1 MNNNRNIF
9 QELKQTFL
17 QGKMTHRLII
27 VNVAVFILIQ
37 IYLAIF
43 RLGGSVSEEL
53 TNTLFTLDT
62 NLTEFSHKPWG
73 LITSIFAHFD
83 LWHLLSNMLFLY
95 FAGKFF
101 EQIWSRK
108 QLLITYIL
116 GGIFGGIAEI
126 AVQSIFYST
135 ENNGALVIGAS
146 GSIMAIF
153 VAVAFHSPQTQ
164 LLLFGKISIPLY
176 ILAILFIILDIMGIG
191 TTDTTDTTDKTD
203 KIAHF
208 AHIGGAIFG
217 TLSIVKM
224 KFIPAKS
231 TNSKGF
237 FNQIFK
243 SSKKKTVTPRF
254 KSDEVYN
261 QEKRAHQEKTDSI
274 LDKISKGGY
283 ESLNQSEKDFLFKQ
297 SKNGK

>member
-27 VNVAVFILIQ
+27 VNVAVFVLIQ

-43 RLGGSVSEEL
+43 RLGGLVSEDL
-53 TNTLFTLDT
+53 PNTLFTLDT
-62 NLTEFSHKPWG
+62 SLTGFLYKPWG
-73 LITSIFAHFD
+73 IITSIFAHFD
-83 LWHLLSNMLFLY
+83 LFHLFSNMLFLY
-95 FAGKFF
+95 FSGKFF
-101 EQIWSRK
+101 EQIWSGK

-153 VAVAFHSPQTQ
+153 IAVAFHSPQTQ
-164 LLLFGKISIPLY
+164 LLLFGKFSIRLY
-176 ILAILFIILDIMGIG
+176 FLAIFFLIQDIIGIG
-191 TTDTTDTTDKTD
+191 TKDTT
-203 KIAHF
+203 AHF

-217 TLSIVKM
+217 ILSIVTTKY
-224 KFIPAKS
+224 IPSKS
-231 TNSKGF
+231 PNSKGF

-243 SSKKKTVTPRF
+243 SSKKKTVAPRF
-254 KSDEVYN
+254 KSDEAYN
-261 QEKRAHQEKTDSI
+261 QEKRTHQEKTDSI

>member
-27 VNVAVFILIQ
+27 VNVAVFVLIQ

-43 RLGGSVSEEL
+43 RLGGLVSEDL
-53 TNTLFTLDT
+53 PNTLFTLDT
-62 NLTEFSHKPWG
+62 SLTGFLYKPWG
-73 LITSIFAHFD
+73 IITSIFAHFD
-83 LWHLLSNMLFLY
+83 LFHLFSNMLFLY
-95 FAGKFF
+95 FSGKFF
-101 EQIWSRK
+101 EQIWSGK
-108 QLLITYIL
+108 QLLITYRL

-153 VAVAFHSPQTQ
+153 IAVAFHSPQTQ
-164 LLLFGKISIPLY
+164 LLLFGKFSIRLY
-176 ILAILFIILDIMGIG
+176 FLAIFFLIQDIIGIG
-191 TTDTTDTTDKTD
+191 TKDTT
-203 KIAHF
+203 AHF

-217 TLSIVKM
+217 ILSIVKM

-231 TNSKGF
+231 PNSKGF
-237 FNQIFK
+237 FNQLFK
-243 SSKKKTVTPRF
+243 SSKKKTVAPRF
-254 KSDEVYN
+254 KSDEAYN
-261 QEKRAHQEKTDSI
+261 QEKRAHQEKIDSI

>member
-27 VNVAVFILIQ
+27 VNVAVFVLII

-43 RLGGSVSEEL
+43 RLGGSVSEDL
-53 TNTLFTLDT
+53 PNKLFTLDT
-62 NLTEFSHKPWG
+62 NLTGFLHKPWG
-73 LITSIFAHFD
+73 LITSIFAQFE

-95 FAGKFF
+95 FTGKFF

-135 ENNGALVIGAS
+135 ENNGPFVVGAS

-153 VAVAFHSPQTQ
+153 VAVAFHSPQTK
-164 LLLFGKISIPLY
+164 LLLFGKFSIPLY

-191 TTDTTDTTDKTD
+191 TTDTTDTT
-203 KIAHF
+203 AHF

-217 TLSIVKM
+217 ILSIVTT

-231 TNSKGF
+231 PNSKGF
-237 FNQIFK
+237 FNQLFK
-243 SSKKKTVTPRF
+243 SSKKKTVAPRF
-254 KSDEVYN
+254 KSDEAYN
-261 QEKRAHQEKTDSI
+261 QEKRTHQEKTDSI

>member
-27 VNVAVFILIQ
+27 VNVAVFVLIQ

-43 RLGGSVSEEL
+43 RLGGLVSEDL
-53 TNTLFTLDT
+53 PNTLFTLDT
-62 NLTEFSHKPWG
+62 SLTGFLYKPWG
-73 LITSIFAHFD
+73 IITSIFAHFD
-83 LWHLLSNMLFLY
+83 LFHLFSNMLFLY
-95 FAGKFF
+95 FSGKFF
-101 EQIWSRK
+101 EQIWSGK

-153 VAVAFHSPQTQ
+153 IAVAFHSPQTQ
-164 LLLFGKISIPLY
+164 LLLFGKFSIRLY
-176 ILAILFIILDIMGIG
+176 FLAIFFLIQDIIGIG
-191 TTDTTDTTDKTD
+191 TKDTT
-203 KIAHF
+203 AHF

-217 TLSIVKM
+217 ILSIVTT
-224 KFIPAKS
+224 KFIPSKS
-231 TNSKGF
+231 PNSKGF

-243 SSKKKTVTPRF
+243 SSKRKNVAPRF
-254 KSDEVYN
+254 KSDEAYN
-261 QEKRAHQEKTDSI
+261 QEKRAHQEKIDSI

>member
-27 VNVAVFILIQ
+27 INVAVFILIQ

-43 RLGGSVSEEL
+43 RLGGLVSEDL
-53 TNTLFTLDT
+53 PNTLFTLDT
-62 NLTEFSHKPWG
+62 NLTGFLHKPWG

-83 LWHLLSNMLFLY
+83 LFHLFSNMLFLY
-95 FAGKFF
+95 FSGKFF
-101 EQIWSRK
+101 EQIWSGK

-126 AVQSIFYST
+126 AVSSTFYST

-153 VAVAFHSPQTQ
+153 IAVAFHSPQTQ
-164 LLLFGKISIPLY
+164 LLLFGKFSIRLY
-176 ILAILFIILDIMGIG
+176 FLAIFFLIQDIIGIG
-191 TTDTTDTTDKTD
+191 TKDTT
-203 KIAHF
+203 AHF
-208 AHIGGAIFG
+208 AHIGGALFG
-217 TLSIVKM
+217 ILSIVTS
-224 KFIPAKS
+224 KFIPAKNP
-231 TNSKGF
+231 NSKGF
-237 FNQIFK
+237 FNQLFK
-243 SSKKKTVTPRF
+243 SSKKKTVAPRF

>member
-27 VNVAVFILIQ
+27 VNVAVFVLIQ

-43 RLGGSVSEEL
+43 RLGGLVSEDL
-53 TNTLFTLDT
+53 PNTLFTLDT
-62 NLTEFSHKPWG
+62 NLTGFLHKPWG
-73 LITSIFAHFD
+73 LITSVFAHFD
-83 LWHLLSNMLFLY
+83 LFHLFSNMLFLY
-95 FAGKFF
+95 FSGKFF
-101 EQIWSRK
+101 EQIWSGK

-153 VAVAFHSPQTQ
+153 IAVAFHSPQTQ
-164 LLLFGKISIPLY
+164 LLLFGKFSIRIY
-176 ILAILFIILDIMGIG
+176 FLAIFFLIQDIIGIG
-191 TTDTTDTTDKTD
+191 TKDTT
-203 KIAHF
+203 AHF

-217 TLSIVKM
+217 ILSIVTA
-224 KFIPAKS
+224 KFIPSKNPS
-231 TNSKGF
+231 SKGF

-243 SSKKKTVTPRF
+243 SSKKKTVAPRF
-254 KSDEVYN
+254 KSDEAYN

>member
-27 VNVAVFILIQ
+27 VNVAVFVLIQ

-43 RLGGSVSEEL
+43 RLGGLVSEDL
-53 TNTLFTLDT
+53 PNTLFTLDT
-62 NLTEFSHKPWG
+62 SLTGFLYKPWG
-73 LITSIFAHFD
+73 IITSIFAHFD
-83 LWHLLSNMLFLY
+83 LFHLFSNMLFLY
-95 FAGKFF
+95 FSGKFF
-101 EQIWSRK
+101 EQIWSGK

-153 VAVAFHSPQTQ
+153 VAVAFHSPQTK
-164 LLLFGKISIPLY
+164 LLLFGKFSIPLY

-191 TTDTTDTTDKTD
+191 TTDTTDTT
-203 KIAHF
+203 AHF

-217 TLSIVKM
+217 ILSIVTT
-224 KFIPAKS
+224 KS
-231 TNSKGF
+231 KSPNSKGF
-237 FNQIFK
+237 FNQLFK
-243 SSKKKTVTPRF
+243 SSKKKTVAPRF
-254 KSDEVYN
+254 KSDEAYN
-261 QEKRAHQEKTDSI
+261 QEKRSHQEKIDSI
-274 LDKISKGGY
+274 LYKIYKGGY
-283 ESLNQSEKDFLFKQ
+283 E
-297 SKNGK
+297 

>member
-43 RLGGSVSEEL
+43 RLGGLVSEDL
-53 TNTLFTLDT
+53 PNTLFTLDS
-62 NLTEFSHKPWG
+62 NLTGFLHKPWG
-73 LITSIFAHFD
+73 LITSIFVHFD
-83 LWHLLSNMLFLY
+83 LFHLFSNMLFLY
-95 FAGKFF
+95 FSGKFF
-101 EQIWSRK
+101 EQIWSGK

-126 AVQSIFYST
+126 AVQSTFYST

-153 VAVAFHSPQTQ
+153 IAVAFHSPQTQ
-164 LLLFGKISIPLY
+164 LLLFGKFSIRLY
-176 ILAILFIILDIMGIG
+176 FLAIFFLIQDIIGIG
-191 TTDTTDTTDKTD
+191 TKDTT
-203 KIAHF
+203 AHF
-208 AHIGGAIFG
+208 AHIGGALFG
-217 TLSIVKM
+217 ILSIVTT

-231 TNSKGF
+231 PNSKGF
-237 FNQIFK
+237 FNQLFK

-254 KSDEVYN
+254 KSDEAYN
-261 QEKRAHQEKTDSI
+261 QEKRTHQEKTDSI

>member
-27 VNVAVFILIQ
+27 INVAVFILIQ

-43 RLGGSVSEEL
+43 RLGGLVSEDL
-53 TNTLFTLDT
+53 PNTLFTLDT
-62 NLTEFSHKPWG
+62 NLTGFLHKPWG

-83 LWHLLSNMLFLY
+83 LFHLFSNMLFLY
-95 FAGKFF
+95 FSGKFF

-126 AVQSIFYST
+126 AVQSTFYST

-153 VAVAFHSPQTQ
+153 IAVAFHSPQTQ
-164 LLLFGKISIPLY
+164 LLLFGKFSIRLY
-176 ILAILFIILDIMGIG
+176 FLAIFFLIQDIIGIG
-191 TTDTTDTTDKTD
+191 TKDTT
-203 KIAHF
+203 AHF

-217 TLSIVKM
+217 ILSIVTT

-231 TNSKGF
+231 PNSKGF
-237 FNQIFK
+237 FNQLFK
-243 SSKKKTVTPRF
+243 SSKKKTVAPRF

>member
-43 RLGGSVSEEL
+43 RLGGLVSEDL
-53 TNTLFTLDT
+53 PNTLFTLDT
-62 NLTEFSHKPWG
+62 NLTGFLHKPWG

-83 LWHLLSNMLFLY
+83 LFHLFSNMLFLY
-95 FAGKFF
+95 FSGKFF
-101 EQIWSRK
+101 EQIWSGK

-126 AVQSIFYST
+126 AVQSTFYST

-153 VAVAFHSPQTQ
+153 IAVAFHSPQTQ
-164 LLLFGKISIPLY
+164 LLLFGKFSIRLY
-176 ILAILFIILDIMGIG
+176 FLAIFFLIQDIIGIG
-191 TTDTTDTTDKTD
+191 TKDTT
-203 KIAHF
+203 AHF
-208 AHIGGAIFG
+208 AHIGGALFG
-217 TLSIVKM
+217 ILSIVTT

-231 TNSKGF
+231 RNSKGF

-254 KSDEVYN
+254 KSDEAYN
-261 QEKRAHQEKTDSI
+261 QEKRTHQQKTDSI

>member
-53 TNTLFTLDT
+53 PNTLFTLDT

-176 ILAILFIILDIMGIG
+176 ILAILFIILDIIGIG
-191 TTDTTDTTDKTD
+191 TKDTT
-203 KIAHF
+203 AHF
-208 AHIGGAIFG
+208 AHLGGAIFG

>member
-27 VNVAVFILIQ
+27 VNVAVFVLIQ

-43 RLGGSVSEEL
+43 RLGGLVSEDL
-53 TNTLFTLDT
+53 PNTLFTLDT
-62 NLTEFSHKPWG
+62 SLTGFLYKPWG
-73 LITSIFAHFD
+73 IITSIFAHFD
-83 LWHLLSNMLFLY
+83 LFHLFSNMLFLY
-95 FAGKFF
+95 FSGKFF
-101 EQIWSRK
+101 EQIWSGK

-153 VAVAFHSPQTQ
+153 IAVAFHSPQTQ
-164 LLLFGKISIPLY
+164 LLLFGKFSIRLY
-176 ILAILFIILDIMGIG
+176 FLAIFFLIQDIIGIG
-191 TTDTTDTTDKTD
+191 TKDTT
-203 KIAHF
+203 AHF

-217 TLSIVKM
+217 ILSIVKM
-224 KFIPAKS
+224 KFITAKNP
-231 TNSKGF
+231 NSKGF
-237 FNQIFK
+237 FNQLFK
-243 SSKKKTVTPRF
+243 SSKKKTVAPRF
-254 KSDEVYN
+254 KSDETYN

>member
-27 VNVAVFILIQ
+27 VNVAVFVLIQ

-43 RLGGSVSEEL
+43 RLGGLVSEDL
-53 TNTLFTLDT
+53 PNTLFTLDT
-62 NLTEFSHKPWG
+62 SLTGFLYKPWG
-73 LITSIFAHFD
+73 IITSIFAHFD
-83 LWHLLSNMLFLY
+83 LFHLFSNMLFLY
-95 FAGKFF
+95 FSGKFF
-101 EQIWSRK
+101 EQIWSGK

-153 VAVAFHSPQTQ
+153 IAVAFHSPQTQ
-164 LLLFGKISIPLY
+164 LLLFGKFSIRLY
-176 ILAILFIILDIMGIG
+176 FLAIFFLIQDIIGIG
-191 TTDTTDTTDKTD
+191 TKDTT
-203 KIAHF
+203 AHF

-217 TLSIVKM
+217 ILSIVTT
-224 KFIPAKS
+224 KFIPSKS
-231 TNSKGF
+231 PNSKGF
-237 FNQIFK
+237 FNQLFN
-243 SSKKKTVTPRF
+243 SSKKKTVAPRF
-254 KSDEVYN
+254 KSDEAYN
-261 QEKRAHQEKTDSI
+261 QEKRTHQEKTDSI

>member
-27 VNVAVFILIQ
+27 VNVAVFVLIQ

-43 RLGGSVSEEL
+43 RLGGLVSEDL
-53 TNTLFTLDT
+53 PKTLFTLDT
-62 NLTEFSHKPWG
+62 SLTCFLYKPWG
-73 LITSIFAHFD
+73 IITSIFAHFD
-83 LWHLLSNMLFLY
+83 LFHLFSNMLFLY
-95 FAGKFF
+95 FSGKFF
-101 EQIWSRK
+101 EQIWSGK

-153 VAVAFHSPQTQ
+153 IAVAFHSPQTQ
-164 LLLFGKISIPLY
+164 LLLFGKFTIRLY
-176 ILAILFIILDIMGIG
+176 FLAIFFLIQDIIGIG
-191 TTDTTDTTDKTD
+191 TKDTT
-203 KIAHF
+203 AHF

-217 TLSIVKM
+217 ILSIVTT
-224 KFIPAKS
+224 KFIPSKS
-231 TNSKGF
+231 PNSKGF

-243 SSKKKTVTPRF
+243 SSKRKNVAPRF
-254 KSDEVYN
+254 KSDEAYN

-297 SKNGK
+297 SKNEK

>member
-27 VNVAVFILIQ
+27 VNVAVFVLIQ

-43 RLGGSVSEEL
+43 RLGGLVSEDL
-53 TNTLFTLDT
+53 PNTLFTLDT
-62 NLTEFSHKPWG
+62 SLTGFLYKPWG
-73 LITSIFAHFD
+73 IITSIFAHFD
-83 LWHLLSNMLFLY
+83 LFHLFSNMLFLY
-95 FAGKFF
+95 FSGKFF
-101 EQIWSRK
+101 EQIWSGK

-153 VAVAFHSPQTQ
+153 IAVAFHSPQTQ
-164 LLLFGKISIPLY
+164 LLLFGKFSIRLY
-176 ILAILFIILDIMGIG
+176 FLAIFFLIQDIIGIG
-191 TTDTTDTTDKTD
+191 TKDTT
-203 KIAHF
+203 AHF

-217 TLSIVKM
+217 ILSIVTT
-224 KFIPAKS
+224 KFIPSKS
-231 TNSKGF
+231 PNSKGF
-237 FNQIFK
+237 FNQLFK
-243 SSKKKTVTPRF
+243 SRKTVAPRF
-254 KSDEVYN
+254 KSDEAYN

>member
-27 VNVAVFILIQ
+27 INVAVFILIQ

-43 RLGGSVSEEL
+43 RLGGLVSEDL
-53 TNTLFTLDT
+53 PNTLFTLDT
-62 NLTEFSHKPWG
+62 NLTGFLHKPWG

-83 LWHLLSNMLFLY
+83 LFHLFSNMLFLY
-95 FAGKFF
+95 FSGKFF
-101 EQIWSRK
+101 EQIWSGK

-126 AVQSIFYST
+126 AVSSTFYST

-153 VAVAFHSPQTQ
+153 IAVAFHSPQTQ
-164 LLLFGKISIPLY
+164 LLLFGKFSIRLY
-176 ILAILFIILDIMGIG
+176 FLAIFFLIQDIIGIG
-191 TTDTTDTTDKTD
+191 TKDTT
-203 KIAHF
+203 AHF
-208 AHIGGAIFG
+208 AHIGGALFG
-217 TLSIVKM
+217 ILSIVTT

-231 TNSKGF
+231 PNSKGF
-237 FNQIFK
+237 FNQLFK

-254 KSDEVYN
+254 KSDEAYN
-261 QEKRAHQEKTDSI
+261 QEKRTHQEKTDSI

>member
-27 VNVAVFILIQ
+27 INVAVFILIQ

-53 TNTLFTLDT
+53 PNTLFTLDT

-83 LWHLLSNMLFLY
+83 LFHLFSNMLFLY
-95 FAGKFF
+95 FSGKFF
-101 EQIWSRK
+101 EQIWSGK

-126 AVQSIFYST
+126 AVQSTFYST

-153 VAVAFHSPQTQ
+153 IAVAFHSPQTQ
-164 LLLFGKISIPLY
+164 LLLFGKFSIRLY
-176 ILAILFIILDIMGIG
+176 FLAIFFLIQDIIGIG
-191 TTDTTDTTDKTD
+191 TKDTT
-203 KIAHF
+203 AHF
-208 AHIGGAIFG
+208 AHIGGALFG
-217 TLSIVKM
+217 ILSIVTT

-231 TNSKGF
+231 PNSKGF
-237 FNQIFK
+237 FNQLFK

-254 KSDEVYN
+254 KSDEAYN

>member
-1 MNNNRNIF
+1 MNNNRNLF

-27 VNVAVFILIQ
+27 INVAVFVLIQ

-43 RLGGSVSEEL
+43 RLKGYEAKGIFYAKK
-53 TNTLFTLDT
+53 LFTLDT
-62 NLTEFSHKPWG
+62 NLTGFLHKPWG
-73 LITSIFAHFD
+73 FITSIFAQFD
-83 LWHLLSNMLFLY
+83 LFHLFSNMLFLY

-146 GSIMAIF
+146 GSIMAVF

-191 TTDTTDTTDKTD
+191 TKDTTDTTD

-217 TLSIVKM
+217 ILSIVTT
-224 KFIPAKS
+224 KFIPAKNP
-231 TNSKGF
+231 NSKGF
-237 FNQIFK
+237 FNQLFK
-243 SSKKKTVTPRF
+243 SSKKKTVAPRF

-283 ESLNQSEKDFLFKQ
+283 ASLNQSEKDFLFKQ

>member
-27 VNVAVFILIQ
+27 INVAVFILIQ

-43 RLGGSVSEEL
+43 RLGGLVSEDL
-53 TNTLFTLDT
+53 PNTLFTLDT
-62 NLTEFSHKPWG
+62 NLTGFLHKPWG
-73 LITSIFAHFD
+73 LITSIFVHFD
-83 LWHLLSNMLFLY
+83 LFHLFSNMLFLY
-95 FAGKFF
+95 FSGKFF
-101 EQIWSRK
+101 EQIWSGK

-126 AVQSIFYST
+126 AVQSTFYST

-153 VAVAFHSPQTQ
+153 IAVAFHSPQTQ
-164 LLLFGKISIPLY
+164 LLLFGKFSIRLY
-176 ILAILFIILDIMGIG
+176 FLAIFFLIQDIIGIG
-191 TTDTTDTTDKTD
+191 TKDTT
-203 KIAHF
+203 AHF
-208 AHIGGAIFG
+208 AHIGGALFG
-217 TLSIVKM
+217 ILSIVTT

-231 TNSKGF
+231 PNSKGF

>member
-27 VNVAVFILIQ
+27 VNVAVFVLIQ

-43 RLGGSVSEEL
+43 RLGGLVSEDL
-53 TNTLFTLDT
+53 PNTLFTLDT
-62 NLTEFSHKPWG
+62 SLTGFLYKPWG
-73 LITSIFAHFD
+73 IITSIFAHFD
-83 LWHLLSNMLFLY
+83 LFHLFSNMLFLY
-95 FAGKFF
+95 FSGKFF
-101 EQIWSRK
+101 EQIWSGK

-153 VAVAFHSPQTQ
+153 IAVAFHSPQTQ
-164 LLLFGKISIPLY
+164 LLLFGKFSIRLY
-176 ILAILFIILDIMGIG
+176 FLAIFFLIQDIIGIG
-191 TTDTTDTTDKTD
+191 TKDTT
-203 KIAHF
+203 AHF

-217 TLSIVKM
+217 ILSIVTT

-231 TNSKGF
+231 PNSKGF

-243 SSKKKTVTPRF
+243 SSKKKTVAPRF
-254 KSDEVYN
+254 KSDEAYN
-261 QEKRAHQEKTDSI
+261 QEKRTHQEKTDSI

>member
-27 VNVAVFILIQ
+27 VNVAVFVLIQ

-43 RLGGSVSEEL
+43 RLGGLVSEDL
-53 TNTLFTLDT
+53 PNTLFTLDT
-62 NLTEFSHKPWG
+62 SLTGFLYKPWG
-73 LITSIFAHFD
+73 IITSIFAHFE
-83 LWHLLSNMLFLY
+83 LFHLFSNMLFLY
-95 FAGKFF
+95 FSGKFF
-101 EQIWSRK
+101 EQIWSGK

-153 VAVAFHSPQTQ
+153 IAVAFHSPQTQ
-164 LLLFGKISIPLY
+164 LLLFGKFSIRLY
-176 ILAILFIILDIMGIG
+176 FLAIFFLIQDIIGIG
-191 TTDTTDTTDKTD
+191 TKDTT
-203 KIAHF
+203 AHF

-217 TLSIVKM
+217 ILSIVTT
-224 KFIPAKS
+224 KFIPSKS
-231 TNSKGF
+231 PNSKGF
-237 FNQIFK
+237 FNQLFK
-243 SSKKKTVTPRF
+243 SSKKKTVAPRF
-254 KSDEVYN
+254 KSDEAYN

>member
-1 MNNNRNIF
+1 
-9 QELKQTFL
+9 
-17 QGKMTHRLII
+17 MTHRLII
-27 VNVAVFILIQ
+27 INVAVFILIQ

-43 RLGGSVSEEL
+43 RLGGLVSEDL
-53 TNTLFTLDT
+53 PNTLFTLDT
-62 NLTEFSHKPWG
+62 NLTGFLHKPWG
-73 LITSIFAHFD
+73 LITSIFVHFD
-83 LWHLLSNMLFLY
+83 LFHLFSNMLFLY
-95 FAGKFF
+95 FSGKFF
-101 EQIWSRK
+101 EQIWSGK

-126 AVQSIFYST
+126 AVSSTFYST

-153 VAVAFHSPQTQ
+153 IAVAFHSPQTQ
-164 LLLFGKISIPLY
+164 LLLFGKFSIRLY
-176 ILAILFIILDIMGIG
+176 FLAIFFLIQDIIGIG
-191 TTDTTDTTDKTD
+191 TKDTT
-203 KIAHF
+203 AHF
-208 AHIGGAIFG
+208 AHIGGALFG
-217 TLSIVKM
+217 ILSIVTT

-231 TNSKGF
+231 PNSKGF
-237 FNQIFK
+237 FNQLFK
-243 SSKKKTVTPRF
+243 SSKKKTVAPRF

>member
-27 VNVAVFILIQ
+27 VNVAVFVLII

-43 RLGGSVSEEL
+43 RLGGSVSEDL
-53 TNTLFTLDT
+53 PNKLFTLDT
-62 NLTEFSHKPWG
+62 NLTGFLHKPWG
-73 LITSIFAHFD
+73 LITSIFAQFE

-95 FAGKFF
+95 FSGKFF

-135 ENNGALVIGAS
+135 ENNGPFVVGAS

-153 VAVAFHSPQTQ
+153 VAVAFHSPQTK
-164 LLLFGKISIPLY
+164 LLLFGKFSIPLY

-191 TTDTTDTTDKTD
+191 TTDTTDKT
-203 KIAHF
+203 AHF
-208 AHIGGAIFG
+208 AHIGGALFG
-217 TLSIVKM
+217 TLSIVTT

-231 TNSKGF
+231 PNSKGF
-237 FNQIFK
+237 FNQLFK
-243 SSKKKTVTPRF
+243 SSKKKTVAPRF
-254 KSDEVYN
+254 KSDEAYN
-261 QEKRAHQEKTDSI
+261 QEKRSHQDKTDTI

-283 ESLNQSEKDFLFKQ
+283 ESLYQSEKDFLFKQ

>member
-27 VNVAVFILIQ
+27 VNVAVFVVIQ
-37 IYLAIF
+37 IFLAIF
-43 RLGGSVSEEL
+43 RLGGLVSADL
-53 TNTLFTLDT
+53 PNTLFTLDT
-62 NLTEFSHKPWG
+62 SLTGFLYKPWG
-73 LITSIFAHFD
+73 IITSIFAHFD
-83 LWHLLSNMLFLY
+83 LFHLFSNMLFLY
-95 FAGKFF
+95 FSGKFF
-101 EQIWSRK
+101 EQIWSGK

-153 VAVAFHSPQTQ
+153 IAVAFHSPQTQ
-164 LLLFGKISIPLY
+164 LLLFGKFTIRLY
-176 ILAILFIILDIMGIG
+176 FLAIFFLIQDIIGIG
-191 TTDTTDTTDKTD
+191 TKDTT
-203 KIAHF
+203 AHF

-217 TLSIVKM
+217 ILSIVTT

-231 TNSKGF
+231 PNSKGF
-237 FNQIFK
+237 FNQLFK
-243 SSKKKTVTPRF
+243 SSKKKTVAPRF
-254 KSDEVYN
+254 KSDEAYN

>member
-43 RLGGSVSEEL
+43 RLGGLVSEDL
-53 TNTLFTLDT
+53 PNTLFTLDT
-62 NLTEFSHKPWG
+62 NLTGFSHKPWG

-83 LWHLLSNMLFLY
+83 LFHLFSNMLFLY
-95 FAGKFF
+95 FSGKFF
-101 EQIWSRK
+101 EQIWSGK
-108 QLLITYIL
+108 QLLICYIL

-126 AVQSIFYST
+126 AVQTIFYST

-153 VAVAFHSPQTQ
+153 IAVAFHSPQTQ
-164 LLLFGKISIPLY
+164 LLLFGKFSIRLY
-176 ILAILFIILDIMGIG
+176 FLAIFFLIQDIIGIG
-191 TTDTTDTTDKTD
+191 TKDTT
-203 KIAHF
+203 AHF

-217 TLSIVKM
+217 ILSIVTT

-231 TNSKGF
+231 PNSKGF
-237 FNQIFK
+237 FNQLFK
-243 SSKKKTVTPRF
+243 SSKKKTVAPRF
-254 KSDEVYN
+254 KSDEAYN

>member
-27 VNVAVFILIQ
+27 INVAVFILIQ

-43 RLGGSVSEEL
+43 RLGGLVSEDL
-53 TNTLFTLDT
+53 PNTLFTLDT
-62 NLTEFSHKPWG
+62 NLTGFLHKPWG
-73 LITSIFAHFD
+73 LITSIFVHFD
-83 LWHLLSNMLFLY
+83 LFHLFSNMLFLY
-95 FAGKFF
+95 FSGKFF
-101 EQIWSRK
+101 EQIWSGK

-153 VAVAFHSPQTQ
+153 IAVAFHSPQTQ
-164 LLLFGKISIPLY
+164 LLLFGKFSIRLY
-176 ILAILFIILDIMGIG
+176 FLAIFFLIQDIIGIG
-191 TTDTTDTTDKTD
+191 TKDTT
-203 KIAHF
+203 AHF
-208 AHIGGAIFG
+208 AHIGGALFG
-217 TLSIVKM
+217 ILSIVTS

-231 TNSKGF
+231 PNSKGF
-237 FNQIFK
+237 FNQLFK
-243 SSKKKTVTPRF
+243 SSKKKTVAPRF
-254 KSDEVYN
+254 KSDEAYN

>member
-43 RLGGSVSEEL
+43 RLGGLVSEDL
-53 TNTLFTLDT
+53 PNTLFTLDT
-62 NLTEFSHKPWG
+62 NLTGFLHKPWG

-83 LWHLLSNMLFLY
+83 LFHLFSNMLFLY
-95 FAGKFF
+95 FSGKFF
-101 EQIWSRK
+101 EQIWSGK

-126 AVQSIFYST
+126 SVQSNFYST

-153 VAVAFHSPQTQ
+153 IAVAFHSPQTQ
-164 LLLFGKISIPLY
+164 LLLFGKFSIRLY
-176 ILAILFIILDIMGIG
+176 FLAIFFLIQDIIGIG
-191 TTDTTDTTDKTD
+191 TKDTT
-203 KIAHF
+203 AHF
-208 AHIGGAIFG
+208 AHIGGALFG
-217 TLSIVKM
+217 ILSIVTT

-231 TNSKGF
+231 PNSKGF
-237 FNQIFK
+237 FNQLFK
-243 SSKKKTVTPRF
+243 SSKKKTVAPRF
-254 KSDEVYN
+254 KSDEAYN

>member
-27 VNVAVFILIQ
+27 VNVAVFVLIQ

-43 RLGGSVSEEL
+43 RLGGLVSEDL
-53 TNTLFTLDT
+53 PNTLFTLDT
-62 NLTEFSHKPWG
+62 SLTGFLYKPWG
-73 LITSIFAHFD
+73 IITSIFAHFD
-83 LWHLLSNMLFLY
+83 LFHLFSNMLFLY
-95 FAGKFF
+95 FSGKFF
-101 EQIWSRK
+101 EQIWSGK

-153 VAVAFHSPQTQ
+153 IAVAFHSPQTQ
-164 LLLFGKISIPLY
+164 LLLFGKFSIRLY
-176 ILAILFIILDIMGIG
+176 FLAIFFLIQDIIGIG
-191 TTDTTDTTDKTD
+191 TKDTT
-203 KIAHF
+203 AHF

-217 TLSIVKM
+217 ILSIVTT

-231 TNSKGF
+231 PNSKGF
-237 FNQIFK
+237 FNQLFK

-254 KSDEVYN
+254 KSDEAYN

>member
-27 VNVAVFILIQ
+27 VNVAVFVLIQ

-43 RLGGSVSEEL
+43 RLGGLVSEDL
-53 TNTLFTLDT
+53 PNILFTLDT
-62 NLTEFSHKPWG
+62 SLKGFLYKPWG
-73 LITSIFAHFD
+73 IITSIFAHFD
-83 LWHLLSNMLFLY
+83 LFHLFSNMLFLY
-95 FAGKFF
+95 FSGKFF
-101 EQIWSRK
+101 EQIWSGK

-153 VAVAFHSPQTQ
+153 IAVAFHSPQTQ
-164 LLLFGKISIPLY
+164 LLLFGKFSIRLY
-176 ILAILFIILDIMGIG
+176 FLAIFFLIQDIIGIG
-191 TTDTTDTTDKTD
+191 TKDTT
-203 KIAHF
+203 AHF

-217 TLSIVKM
+217 ILSIVTT
-224 KFIPAKS
+224 KFIPSKS
-231 TNSKGF
+231 PNSKGF

-243 SSKKKTVTPRF
+243 SSKRKNVAPRF
-254 KSDEVYN
+254 KSDEAYN

>member
-1 MNNNRNIF
+1 MNNNRNLF

-27 VNVAVFILIQ
+27 VNVALFVVIQ
-37 IYLAIF
+37 ICLAIF
-43 RLGGSVSEEL
+43 RLGGLVSEDL
-53 TNTLFTLDT
+53 PNTLFTLDT
-62 NLTEFSHKPWG
+62 NLTGFSHKPWG

-83 LWHLLSNMLFLY
+83 LFHLLSNMLFLY
-95 FAGKFF
+95 FSGKFF
-101 EQIWSRK
+101 EQIWSGK

-153 VAVAFHSPQTQ
+153 IAVAFHSPQTQ
-164 LLLFGKISIPLY
+164 LLLFGKFSIRLY
-176 ILAILFIILDIMGIG
+176 YLAIFFLIQDIIGIG
-191 TTDTTDTTDKTD
+191 TKDTT
-203 KIAHF
+203 AHF

-217 TLSIVKM
+217 ILSIVTT

-231 TNSKGF
+231 PNSKGF

-243 SSKKKTVTPRF
+243 SSKKKTVAPRF
-254 KSDEVYN
+254 KSDEAYN
-261 QEKRAHQEKTDSI
+261 QEKRTHQEKTDSI

>member
-27 VNVAVFILIQ
+27 VNVAVFVLIQ

-43 RLGGSVSEEL
+43 RLGGLVSEDL
-53 TNTLFTLDT
+53 PNTLFTLDT
-62 NLTEFSHKPWG
+62 SLTGFLYKPWG
-73 LITSIFAHFD
+73 IITSIFAHFD
-83 LWHLLSNMLFLY
+83 LFHLFSNMLFLY
-95 FAGKFF
+95 FSGKFF
-101 EQIWSRK
+101 EQIWSGK

-153 VAVAFHSPQTQ
+153 IAVAFHSPQTQ
-164 LLLFGKISIPLY
+164 LLLFGKFSIRLY
-176 ILAILFIILDIMGIG
+176 FLAIFFLIQDIIGIG
-191 TTDTTDTTDKTD
+191 TKDTT
-203 KIAHF
+203 AHF

-217 TLSIVKM
+217 ILSIVTT
-224 KFIPAKS
+224 KFIPSKS
-231 TNSKGF
+231 PNSKGF

-243 SSKKKTVTPRF
+243 SSKKKTVAPRF
-254 KSDEVYN
+254 KSDEAYN

>member
-17 QGKMTHRLII
+17 QGKMSHRLII
-27 VNVAVFILIQ
+27 VNVAVFVLIQ

-43 RLGGSVSEEL
+43 RLGGLVSEDL
-53 TNTLFTLDT
+53 PNILFTLDT
-62 NLTEFSHKPWG
+62 SLTGFLYKPWG
-73 LITSIFAHFD
+73 IITSIFAHFD
-83 LWHLLSNMLFLY
+83 LFHLFSNMLFLY
-95 FAGKFF
+95 FSGKFF
-101 EQIWSRK
+101 EQIWSGK

-135 ENNGALVIGAS
+135 ENHGALVIGAS

-153 VAVAFHSPQTQ
+153 IAVAFHSPQTQ
-164 LLLFGKISIPLY
+164 LLLFGKFSIRLY
-176 ILAILFIILDIMGIG
+176 FLAIFFLIQDIIGIG
-191 TTDTTDTTDKTD
+191 TKDTT
-203 KIAHF
+203 AHF

-217 TLSIVKM
+217 ILSIVTT
-224 KFIPAKS
+224 KFIPSKS
-231 TNSKGF
+231 PISKGF
-237 FNQIFK
+237 FNQLFK
-243 SSKKKTVTPRF
+243 SSKKKTVAPRF
-254 KSDEVYN
+254 KSDEAYN

>member
-27 VNVAVFILIQ
+27 INVAVFVLIQ

-43 RLGGSVSEEL
+43 RLGGLVSEHL
-53 TNTLFTLDT
+53 PKTLFTLDT
-62 NLTEFSHKPWG
+62 NLTSFSHKPWG

-83 LWHLLSNMLFLY
+83 LFHLLSNMLFLY
-95 FAGKFF
+95 FSGKFF

-116 GGIFGGIAEI
+116 GGVFGGIAEI
-126 AVQSIFYST
+126 AVQSTFYST

-153 VAVAFHSPQTQ
+153 IAVAFHSPQTQ
-164 LLLFGKISIPLY
+164 LLLFGKFSIRLY
-176 ILAILFIILDIMGIG
+176 FLAIFFLIQDIIGIG
-191 TTDTTDTTDKTD
+191 TKDTT
-203 KIAHF
+203 AHF

-217 TLSIVKM
+217 ILSIVTT

-231 TNSKGF
+231 PNSKGF
-237 FNQIFK
+237 FNQLFK
-243 SSKKKTVTPRF
+243 SSKKKTVAPRF
-254 KSDEVYN
+254 KSDEAYN

>member
-27 VNVAVFILIQ
+27 VNVAVFVLII

-43 RLGGSVSEEL
+43 RLGGSVSEDL
-53 TNTLFTLDT
+53 PNKLFTLDT
-62 NLTEFSHKPWG
+62 NLTGFLHKPWG
-73 LITSIFAHFD
+73 LITSIFAQFE

-95 FAGKFF
+95 FSGKFF

-135 ENNGALVIGAS
+135 ENNGPFVVGAS

-153 VAVAFHSPQTQ
+153 VAVAFHSPQTK
-164 LLLFGKISIPLY
+164 LLLFGKFSIPLY

-191 TTDTTDTTDKTD
+191 TTDTTDTTDKT
-203 KIAHF
+203 AHF
-208 AHIGGAIFG
+208 AHIGGALFG

-231 TNSKGF
+231 RNSKGF
-237 FNQIFK
+237 FNQLFK
-243 SSKKKTVTPRF
+243 SSKKKTMAPRF
-254 KSDEVYN
+254 KSDEAYN
-261 QEKRAHQEKTDSI
+261 QEKRTHQQKTDSI

>member
-27 VNVAVFILIQ
+27 VNVAVFVLIQ

-43 RLGGSVSEEL
+43 RLGGLVSEDL
-53 TNTLFTLDT
+53 PNILFTLDT
-62 NLTEFSHKPWG
+62 SLKGFLYKPWG
-73 LITSIFAHFD
+73 IITSIFAHFD
-83 LWHLLSNMLFLY
+83 LFHLFSNMLFLY
-95 FAGKFF
+95 FSGKFF
-101 EQIWSRK
+101 EQIWSGK

-153 VAVAFHSPQTQ
+153 IAVAFHSPQTQ
-164 LLLFGKISIPLY
+164 LLLFGKFSIRLY
-176 ILAILFIILDIMGIG
+176 FLAIFFLIQDIIGIG
-191 TTDTTDTTDKTD
+191 TKDTT
-203 KIAHF
+203 AHF

-217 TLSIVKM
+217 ILSIVTT
-224 KFIPAKS
+224 KFIPSKS
-231 TNSKGF
+231 PNSKGF

-243 SSKKKTVTPRF
+243 SSKRKTVAPRF
-254 KSDEVYN
+254 KSDEAYN